1 MTFSRV
7 FFLLLLWLNLPRAQ
21 VQYCHNMKIENW
33 TQKYVVSIYPR
44 LAENIHRRHLLWWL
58 VLDEK
63 RHLCSMEI
71 QIATDS
77 KTDVYNN
84 GNVTPEREKKQKK
97 PMSLIKLEQCAGAE
111 HHTSVFS
118 PAEQS
123 EGNEISRLGCGLS
136 VIRFHRPSLSTAG
149 SRSYKHAAM
158 SAHHPA
164 CLSLLLALF
173 LNFRFCVS
181 LSGVLLCLF
190 ALHVPASE
198 YNSVLPSIRR
208 WMGSN

>member
-1 MTFSRV
+1 MKKGTYARWKSRSQ
-7 FFLLLLWLNLPRAQ
+7 LTLKQMSTTMA
-21 VQYCHNMKIENW
+21 
-33 TQKYVVSIYPR
+33 TS
-44 LAENIHRRHLLWWL
+44 HL
-58 VLDEK
+58 
-63 RHLCSMEI
+63 S
-71 QIATDS
+71 
-77 KTDVYNN
+77 
-84 GNVTPEREKKQKK
+84 GKKQKK
-97 PMSLIKLEQCAGAE
+97 RMSLIKLEQCAGAE

-190 ALHVPASE
+190 ALNVTASE

-208 WMGSN
+208 